1 MGVLD
6 LRYSLHISNTNSS
19 LTPLSFIVGL
29 EESQGYVS
37 FDLVP
42 FSGKQPTAS
51 KRKMEPKRRRLNF
64 LQSFVHNPTRIF
76 LSQKLRSEK
85 QANLFSNTMLSCP
98 SCSLF
103 GNVSKSKV
111 GNRAVPVSF
120 F

>member
-1 MGVLD
+1 MGVLEI
-6 LRYSLHISNTNSS
+6 RYSLHISNAHSS

-51 KRKMEPKRRRLNF
+51 RRKMEPKRRRPNF
-64 LQSFVHNPTRIF
+64 LQSFVQNLTRIV
-76 LSQKLRSEK
+76 SQKLRSEK
-85 QANLFSNTMLSCP
+85 QANLFSNPMLSCP